1 MTLIGLKYYHAL
13 SLARL
18 ERWREDPQFRSDDEG
33 ITPEQ
38 LERGD
43 TLGHSKPVMINLFG
57 VD

>member
-1 MTLIGLKYYHAL
+1 LIGLKYYHAL
-13 SLARL
+13 SLARV